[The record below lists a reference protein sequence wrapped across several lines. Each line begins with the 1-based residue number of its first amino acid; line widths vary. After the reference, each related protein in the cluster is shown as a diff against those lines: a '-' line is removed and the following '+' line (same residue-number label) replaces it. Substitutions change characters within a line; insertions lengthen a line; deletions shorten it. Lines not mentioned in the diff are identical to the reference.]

1 MTHNRLND
9 ALQERILLLDGGF
22 GTMVQRYG
30 LSEADYRGERFRELP
45 GQLRGCNDLLNLTRP
60 DIIREIHTRYLQ
72 AGADLITTNSFNA
85 NAISLTDY
93 GISDLAREI
102 ARAAASIARA
112 AADEYTQRNPSKPR
126 FVAGSMGPTNRTASM
141 SADVSDPAAREVT
154 FSQLAEAYGE
164 QARGLVEGG
173 ADVLLI
179 ETVFDTLNAKAALY
193 AVDRLGEELGRQLP
207 VMVSGTLADASGRT
221 LSGQTVEAFWVS
233 VSHARLLSVG
243 LNCAYGARQM
253 LPYLERLAAVAEVRV
268 SAHPNA
274 GLPNVMGG
282 YDETP
287 EMFAAD
293 VEEYLRRGLLNI
305 VGGCCGTTP
314 EHIFELSKIVGRYA
328 PRPLPAPRHETVL
341 SGLEPLRIVP
351 EANFI
356 NVGERTNVAGSARF
370 ARLIREHN
378 YEEALSVARA
388 QVEAGAQIVDVCM
401 DDGLI
406 DGVESM
412 RTFLN
417 LMASEPEIARVPTMI
432 DSSKWEV
439 LRTGLEVTQ
448 GKSVVNS
455 ISLKEG
461 EESFLRRAREI
472 HRYGA
477 AVVVMLFDERGQ
489 ADTYERK
496 IEVAARAY
504 RLLTEAGFPPE
515 DIIFDP
521 NILAVATGIAEHDR
535 YALDF
540 IEAVRWIKAHLPYAK
555 VSGGVSNLSF
565 AFRGNNAVREAMHSV
580 FLYHAIRA
588 GMDMGIVNPQM
599 LRLYDEIEPELLE
612 RVEDVI
618 LCRRPDA
625 SERLSEYAQQVH
637 QTAGQGQQAPDDAW
651 RAEPLAER
659 IAHAL
664 RKGITEHIEEDALEG
679 LRTLGSPMAVID
691 TLLMPAMEQ
700 VGTLF
705 GAGKMFLPQVVKS
718 ARVMKRA
725 VAVLTPY
732 IERSGEQSSAKAG
745 RVLIAT
751 VKGDVHDIGKNI
763 VSVVMACN
771 GYEIRDL
778 GVMVEPSRIVDEAQA
793 WPADCI
799 CLSGLITPSLDE
811 MAHVCEELERRGLRI
826 PVIIGGATTSE
837 LHTAV
842 KIAPLYSGVVAH
854 SLNASRNSL
863 ILSRLLGPDREAYAG
878 EVKRR
883 QEQLRAEYRR
893 TEAARR
899 LLPYAEV
906 KRRALE
912 EEPHRPVEPLYPGR
926 MVFPDFDVADAA
938 PYIDWNFFFPAWGLA
953 GRYPAILDHPEKGA
967 EARKLFDDAQA
978 LLHRIAEE
986 HLLTLQAVVGI
997 FPAHREGD
1005 DIVATDAKG
1014 RNYRFAM
1021 LRNQTRGEQNRSLAD
1036 FIAPEGD
1043 WLGCF
1048 AVTAGIGLKELTE
1061 KFRAAGDD
1069 YSAIMA
1075 KLLADRL
1082 TEAFAEVVHL
1092 FVRRR
1097 MWGYE
1102 GGEQPSPEE
1111 VIAGHYRGRRMAFGY
1126 PASPDHSLK
1135 REVFDLLAVERTTGM
1150 RLTENWMIDP
1160 GEALCG
1166 LLFADAEYFSVGHID
1181 QEQLRDYAARRGL
1194 DEEKLRRL
1202 LPNNL

>member
-341 SGLEPLRIVP
+341 SGMEPLRIVP

-406 DGVESM
+406 DGVEAM

-978 LLHRIAEE
+978 LLHHIAEE

-1048 AVTAGIGLKELTE
+1048 AVTAGSGLKELTE

-1194 DEEKLRRL
+1194 DEETLRRL

>member
-406 DGVESM
+406 DGVEAM

-664 RKGITEHIEEDALEG
+664 RKGITEHIEEDTLEG

-793 WPADCI
+793 WPANCI

-842 KIAPLYSGVVAH
+842 KIAPLYSGMVAH

-986 HLLTLQAVVGI
+986 HLLTLQAAVGI

-1069 YSAIMA
+1069 YSTIMA

-1194 DEEKLRRL
+1194 DEETLRRL